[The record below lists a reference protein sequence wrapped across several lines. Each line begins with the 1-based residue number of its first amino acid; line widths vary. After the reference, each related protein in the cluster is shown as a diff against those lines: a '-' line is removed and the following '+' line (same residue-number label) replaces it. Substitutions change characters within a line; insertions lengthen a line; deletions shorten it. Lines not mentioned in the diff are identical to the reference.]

1 MAASDADQPDSAG
14 VEGGGARATAT
25 AVARRLREAGFTA
38 YFAGGC
44 VRDELLGRTPTDYD
58 VATDA
63 RPEDVRG
70 LFRRTA
76 HVGAHFGV
84 VLVKQADGAGHEH
97 TVEVAT
103 FRSDGSYSDSR
114 RPDEVH
120 FSTPEADARRRDFTI
135 NALFLDPLAAD
146 EAGVRGVEAH
156 GHVIDFVGGLADL
169 ERGVIR
175 AVGDPDDRLREDHLR
190 ALRAVRF
197 AARFG
202 YDLDEPTAE
211 AIRRHARELKGV
223 SRERV
228 GDELRRMMAD
238 PSRHDAAW
246 KLQVLGL
253 DGAIFD
259 RHTDAAP
266 RVLGRLAGDAAR
278 TPPPLPTC
286 LSAWAIDRGAVVEAT
301 QIAGLVRHW
310 RERLCLS
317 NAETEQM
324 KATLRAL
331 VSLDREWAE
340 WGVAPQKRLA
350 ATRACREALRLLAAR
365 TPEEMVRVRVRIDEL
380 AATPGGIAPEPW
392 ISGDDLVG
400 LGLRPGPAFKGLLDR
415 LYDAQLEGRVDCRE
429 AALRLAIE
437 LAKEPN
443 PGPGDA

>member
-1 MAASDADQPDSAG
+1 MEPGQPETTQDPMHDADPR
-14 VEGGGARATAT
+14 RAAT
-25 AVARRLREAGFTA
+25 AVVRRLRDAGFVG

-44 VRDELLGRTPTDYD
+44 VRDELLGLTPTDYD

-63 RPEDVRG
+63 TPDDVRG
-70 LFRRTA
+70 LFQRTA

-84 VLVKQADGAGHEH
+84 VLVREDEH
-97 TVEVAT
+97 TIEVAT
-103 FRSDGSYSDSR
+103 FRSDGSYTDSR

-120 FSTPEADARRRDFTI
+120 FSTPEADAQRRDFTI

-146 EAGVRGVEAH
+146 EAGVRGAGAH

-169 ERGVIR
+169 ERGVVR
-175 AVGDPDDRLREDHLR
+175 AVGDADARLNEDHLR

-202 YDLDEPTAE
+202 YDLDEDTAE

-238 PSRHDAAW
+238 PARHDAAW

-253 DGAIFD
+253 DEAIFD
-259 RHTDAAP
+259 RHSDSAP
-266 RVLGRLAGDAAR
+266 RVLGRLAGDDAQ
-278 TPPPLPTC
+278 TPPPPPTC
-286 LSAWAIDRGAVVEAT
+286 LAAWAIDRGAIVEAT

-317 NAETEQM
+317 NAESDAM
-324 KATLRAL
+324 KATLRA
-331 VSLDREWAE
+331 SIALDREWAD
-340 WGVAPQKRLA
+340 WGVAQQKRLA
-350 ATRACREALRLLAAR
+350 ATPACLEALRLLQASA
-365 TPEEMVRVRVRIDEL
+365 PEEMVRVRVRIDEL
-380 AATPGGIAPEPW
+380 AATAGGIAPEPW
-392 ISGDDLVG
+392 LSGDDLVE
-400 LGLRPGPAFKGLLDR
+400 LGLRPGPAFKHLLDR
-415 LYDAQLEGRVDCRE
+415 LYDAQLEGRTGSADE
-429 AALRLAIE
+429 ARRLAIE

-443 PGPGDA
+443 TGSSDSIG